1 MIKTETF
8 EEAFK
13 ILNKEVYNN
22 WHYLN
27 DSRIGKTREITNI
40 GFEVSD
46 PSSYEFKDPRIN
58 RIKYY
63 YANSFYEW
71 MMEGG
76 TTAPEGV
83 TKHLSPEA
91 LAYVQPPASDEL
103 PENFNTLYGPR
114 IVKQLPNVIK
124 ELKDK
129 PNTRR
134 AVLLVL
140 QEEDQLLL
148 DLDEKI
154 EYPCCFNATDYIRH
168 GELNAHVNM
177 RSQNTAVVL
186 QIDIYLH
193 ARLMQHILN
202 ELDMDL
208 KLGKFSYHMVSA
220 HLYDR
225 DNEYVKSFLESG
237 QYLKSYPET
246 KLEHTI

>member
-1 MIKTETF
+1 MIRNIVTDTF
-8 EEAFK
+8 EQAFVK
-13 ILNKEVYNN
+13 LNEQVYTN
-22 WHYLN
+22 WEHQFN
-27 DSRIGKTREITNI
+27 SRIGKTREITNTS
-40 GFEVSD
+40 FEVLD
-46 PSSYEFKDPRIN
+46 PTTYEFKNNNIN
-58 RIKYY
+58 RINYE
-63 YANSFYEW
+63 YANAFYEW
-71 MMEGG
+71 MMDGG

-103 PENFNTLYGPR
+103 PKNFNTLYGPR

-140 QEEDQLLL
+140 HEDDQLLL
-148 DLDEKI
+148 DLNEKI
-154 EYPCCFNATDYIRH
+154 EYPCCFNATYYIRN

-202 ELDMDL
+202 EVDMDL

-225 DNEYVKSFLESG
+225 DNDYIKTFIE
-237 QYLKSYPET
+237 
-246 KLEHTI
+246 

>member
-1 MIKTETF
+1 MVNIRTNTF

-13 ILNKEVYNN
+13 QLNEQILLNYEFI
-22 WHYLN
+22 N

-58 RIKYY
+58 RIKYD
-63 YANSFYEW
+63 YADSFYNW

-76 TTAPEGV
+76 TTAPKEV
-83 TKHLSPEA
+83 TKHLSKEA
-91 LAYVQPPASDEL
+91 MAYVEPPKTKEL
-103 PENFNTLYGPR
+103 PKNFNTLYGPR

-124 ELKDK
+124 ELHAK

-134 AVLLVL
+134 AVILIL
-140 QEEDQLLL
+140 QEQDQLLL

-154 EYPCCFNATDYIRH
+154 EYPCCFNATYYIRD
-168 GELNAHVNM
+168 NRIHVHVDM

-193 ARLMQHILN
+193 ARLLSHIQS
-202 ELDMDL
+202 ELWQL
-208 KLGKFSYHMVSA
+208 GSKYQLGKFSYHMVSA
-220 HLYDR
+220 HLFER
-225 DNEYVKSFLESG
+225 DTEYVKEFLFNR
-237 QYLKSYPET
+237 L
-246 KLEHTI
+246 H